1 MVINCTNLFSLTK
14 NFIVSSDGY
23 QLNNFTN
30 ILNPLIFVLGGFRLW
45 GTRWRYYFLAK
56 IFVKIKKLGGY
67 PLKNQIFFQKFS
79 LF

>member
-30 ILNPLIFVLGGFRLW
+30 ILNPLIFVLGGF
-45 GTRWRYYFLAK
+45 GYGEHDGDI
-56 IFVKIKKLGGY
+56 IF
-67 PLKNQIFFQKFS
+67 
-79 LF
+79 